1 MKKYSAI
8 IQDIY
13 EREKQ
18 KHITVEAIDS
28 YLAHKIALKHT
39 NALREEI
46 AIIRDTNNSIVFT
59 YKDGFISANE

>member
-1 MKKYSAI
+1 MKKYNAI

-18 KHITVEAIDS
+18 KHVTVEAINA
-28 YLAHKIALKHT
+28 YLAHKIALRQT

-46 AIIRDTNNSIVFT
+46 AIIRDSNNSIVFT

>member
-1 MKKYSAI
+1 MRKYNAI

-18 KHITVEAIDS
+18 KHVSVDAINA
-28 YLAHKIALKHT
+28 YIAHKTALKQT

-46 AIIRDTNNSIVFT
+46 AIIRDSNNSIVFT
-59 YKDGFISANE
+59 YKDGFITANE